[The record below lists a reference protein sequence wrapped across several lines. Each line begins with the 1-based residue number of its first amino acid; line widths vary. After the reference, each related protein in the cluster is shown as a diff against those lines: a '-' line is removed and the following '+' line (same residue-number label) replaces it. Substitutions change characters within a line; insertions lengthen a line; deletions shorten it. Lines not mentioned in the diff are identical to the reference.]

1 MSSRSPTP
9 TPPSSNHKSGSETS
23 GGTLSKDALYA
34 PLSIYATTTPS
45 KTKSSHSLSLQTKS
59 TLPSLIT
66 SLTSMSA
73 NLKTSHPHEY
83 QLYRGMGGSIA
94 RFGMGDNDRANN
106 SMRGLLEGK
115 LLNRSLVLVGG
126 GVHSTHTTSASSRSV
141 EKNDGVVG
149 LGMAQVASSGKR
161 ERKRVGG
168 NGIFGSVSNKKRK
181 KILRQ
186 IREKQSKKNVDL
198 DLKIHDGDGEVASS
212 AQEEQPKNKKVDDG
226 TPTDTEA
233 TVGSIIETLHEM
245 WVNYMHQLL
254 SPIKEANNIATTS
267 TDDSPSLTLT
277 LEDHKQISIVLAT
290 AEHVGMPATIV
301 ECPSRRH
308 LTQVRC
314 IVVNETKETW
324 KIAMIIVKNKK
335 KDGKPKEKGES
346 EKNVDGKT
354 SSAPSSHLWKIV
366 MVPKRGTVLDVDL
379 PWGGSFVSKDDST
392 VPEQLKNTYITV
404 RLETT

>member
-1 MSSRSPTP
+1 
-9 TPPSSNHKSGSETS
+9 
-23 GGTLSKDALYA
+23 
-34 PLSIYATTTPS
+34 
-45 KTKSSHSLSLQTKS
+45 
-59 TLPSLIT
+59 
-66 SLTSMSA
+66 
-73 NLKTSHPHEY
+73 
-83 QLYRGMGGSIA
+83 MGGSIA

-126 GVHSTHTTSASSRSV
+126 GVHSTHTTSASSRSL

-346 EKNVDGKT
+346 EKNVGGKT

-379 PWGGSFVSKDDST
+379 PWGGSTVSKISDT
-392 VPEQLKNTYITV
+392 VPGQLKNTYITV